1 MAIAARANQNCRQ
14 GPQPFVSLGRQ
25 PPPEKD
31 HFMLYIILIYGS
43 EDHVA
48 RWTPEEEK
56 EVMSRHA
63 DLREQLTAQR
73 RLGPV
78 IRLTPHGAKTVR
90 RYKERKH
97 ITDGP
102 FTESKE
108 QLMGLYVVDCATFE
122 DAVAA
127 TDRLAFD
134 TGVFVISPLSFL
146 DTGVATTILP
156 PDPRCSPST

>member
-1 MAIAARANQNCRQ
+1 MR
-14 GPQPFVSLGRQ
+14 
-25 PPPEKD
+25 
-31 HFMLYIILIYGS
+31 YIILIYGS

-48 RWTPEEEK
+48 RWAPEEEK

-63 DLREQLTAQR
+63 GLREELTAKR

-78 IRLTPHGAKTVR
+78 MRLTPNGARTVR

-102 FTESKE
+102 FIESKE
-108 QLMGLYVVDCATFE
+108 QLMGIYVVEGTFE

-127 TDRLAFD
+127 TDRLAFE
-134 TGVFVISPLSFL
+134 TGVFEIWPLMFFEP
-146 DTGVATTILP
+146 GVVA
-156 PDPRCSPST
+156 R